1 MFYYHSRGAN
11 SVNSINAILQKGMYQ
26 LTYFS
31 GPAFLTY
38 FDISKS
44 NTGTSEGSAAA
55 WKFVYRQERKN
66 PTQEQPESASA
77 HQRGSHGGYY
87 SHMCLGHFLLY
98 FFLFLVEDETPRKYR
113 PILMQTVFPTVLQ
126 VLVFCWVSL
135 VPATELQLLWQCAVL
150 KALSVLPRGWALLGR
165 KEELQCWSSWLKKYF
180 S

>member
-11 SVNSINAILQKGMYQ
+11 SVNSINAILQRGCISLHTSVVQ
-26 LTYFS
+26 LFS
-31 GPAFLTY
+31 LILT
-38 FDISKS
+38 FQNLILAPLNNQQQPRSLFTDKKERIQLRSKQ
-44 NTGTSEGSAAA
+44 TLQ
-55 WKFVYRQERKN
+55 V
-66 PTQEQPESASA
+66 
-77 HQRGSHGGYY
+77 GSHAGYY
-87 SHMCLGHFLLY
+87 SHMWFSYFLLY
-98 FFLFLVEDETPRKYR
+98 SFLFLVEDETPRKYR
-113 PILMQTVFPTVLQ
+113 PILMQTVFPAALQ